1 MALVLCTGVDPVL
14 LKTRKL
20 ILQSA
25 GHTVITAMDE
35 SGIAK
40 ACGQHAFEVAVIGQ
54 TAPESVKRRIMT
66 LIRTNCPAAR
76 VLELYRFSTG
86 KILEDADAWLE
97 VPSDL
102 PQELAE
108 RVNAMAAKPQADQQ
122 KGEIVAD

>member
-14 LKTRKL
+14 LKTREL
-20 ILQSA
+20 ILQNA
-25 GHTVITAMDE
+25 GHRVITAMDE
-35 SGIAK
+35 SAIAM